1 MIHGNIPIHP
11 LVKTRQL
18 ARQQDSDEIKRQLS
32 FFGARLRELRLGHA
46 LTLEDLAVRS
56 GLSKAFLSR
65 LESGGRQASIP
76 VAVTLSKIFRVSLAY
91 FFEGSATAAP
101 VIRGADRV
109 EKSAKGL
116 KYAPLSDTSRLFN
129 VLPMLVKVSP
139 SRRGNEHYHHR
150 GVEWLYVLNGQL
162 RLSISGSTFDLEP
175 GDAAHFDSHLPH
187 RLIARGGLEAEVLVV
202 AAANWNPPGASRQGE
217 HRTIPAGESLLLD

>member
-1 MIHGNIPIHP
+1 MHP
-11 LVKTRQL
+11 LVKTRPL
-18 ARQQDSDEIKRQLS
+18 SQQPDADEIKRQLS
-32 FFGARLRELRLGHA
+32 CFGARLRELRLGQE

-76 VAVTLSKIFRVSLAY
+76 VAVTLAKIFRVSLAY
-91 FFEGSATAAP
+91 FFEGAATAPACT

-139 SRRGNEHYHHR
+139 TRRGNEHYHHR
-150 GVEWLYVLNGQL
+150 GIEWLYVLRGQL
-162 RLSISGSTFDLEP
+162 RLSISGNTFDLEP
-175 GDAAHFDSHLPH
+175 GDAAHFESHLPH

-202 AAANWNPPGASRQGE
+202 AAAHWNPPATSRQPE
-217 HRTIPAGESLLLD
+217 HRTIPAGEFRLLD